1 MSEIELRNVAKAY
14 GSVAILDDISLGMS
28 EGEFVVLVGP
38 SGCGKSTLLRMIA
51 GLEDITSGEIT
62 IGGRIVNDI
71 PAKERDIAMVFQS
84 YALYPHMKVA
94 DNMSFAL
101 KLAGAPKAEIS
112 KRVTE
117 AAEILGLDKLLDRL
131 PRELSGGQRQR
142 VAMGRA
148 IVRDPRAFLFDEP
161 LSNLDAKL
169 RVKMRGEIKKLHQR
183 LGKTMVYVTHDQTE
197 AMTMA
202 DKIVVLNGGKIEQVG
217 APLEL
222 YENPSNL
229 FVAGFIGSPEINLL
243 QGKVDGRFVRL
254 SDDLLLP
261 LPPSIAVPQDTG
273 IIYGVRPQH
282 IYLDGKGFAAEVVLV
297 EPTGDAQE
305 VRMRLGITDVTMV
318 LHEATPMRT
327 GAQVNVGFD
336 TAKVL
341 LFDNETGNR
350 IK

>member
-14 GSVAILDDISLGMS
+14 GSVPILDDVSLGMS

-101 KLAGAPKAEIS
+101 KLAGASKAEIS
-112 KRVTE
+112 KRVAE

-261 LPPSIAVPQDTG
+261 LPIGIAVPQDTS
-273 IIYGVRPQH
+273 IVYGVRPQH
-282 IYLDGKGFAAEVVLV
+282 VYLDGNGFAVEVVLV

-305 VRMRLGITDVTMV
+305 VRMRLGVTDVTMV

-341 LFDNETGNR
+341 LFNNETGNR